1 MIDPGSRK
9 VLDLARAILG
19 DLDVEA
25 VLARVLDSA
34 RELADAR
41 YAALGVLDRD
51 GTGLA
56 RFLTSGID
64 SDVRERIGPLPRGR
78 GVLGELIR
86 EPVPLRLTDVEE
98 HPRSYGFP
106 LGHPP
111 MHTFLGVPITIGAK
125 PFGNIYLTE
134 KRDGRPFSEDDEATL
149 LLLAEFAGL
158 AIDHARR
165 YGDSEGRR
173 KDLQHKVNALDATV
187 QIARTLA
194 GQTDL
199 DLILGLVAKRGRALV
214 SARSLVIE
222 LIDGQDLL
230 IAAGAGVLPEGGLIG
245 KRTAIENSVAGA
257 ALQTLVSQR
266 LEGDLNRVRFAAH
279 GLGNLGLTAEAGLV
293 VPLVLGGRKYGAL
306 VAIDRQDGGPE
317 FSAEDEELL
326 EAFAA
331 SAATAVATA
340 QSMATER
347 REQRLAATE
356 QERGRWAREL
366 HDGTLQNLAALKL
379 GLAAGRQA
387 EDPALLAAAAGQAIE
402 GLESEIAE
410 IHSLI
415 TELRPT
421 ALDAMGTEA
430 ALEALAERTR
440 RGGIAVDLKLDLAYE
455 EGRFSDRHTPELETA
470 IYRIVQEAL
479 TNAAKH
485 GDATTVLVEA
495 TEGQSVVRL
504 TVRDDGDGFQP
515 GASTEGFGLAGMRE
529 RAEILSGG
537 LEIKSAPGRGT
548 SITATLP
555 VQRRAR
561 RAAVTRAG
569 ASAQAGRERSDR
581 QASG

>member
-1 MIDPGSRK
+1 MIDPAGRK

-19 DLDVEA
+19 DLDVEV

-41 YAALGVLDRD
+41 YAALGVLDQD

-56 RFLTSGID
+56 RFLTAGID
-64 SDVRERIGPLPRGR
+64 SDLRERIGPLPRGR
-78 GVLGELIR
+78 GVLGELIGN
-86 EPVPLRLTDVEE
+86 PAPLRLADVEE

-111 MHTFLGVPITIGAK
+111 MHTFLGVPISIGGK
-125 PFGNIYLTE
+125 PFGNLYLTE
-134 KRDGRPFSEDDEATL
+134 KRDGEPFTENDEATL

-165 YGDSEGRR
+165 YGDSEVRR

-199 DLILGLVAKRGRALV
+199 DLILELVAKRGRALV

-230 IAAGAGVLPEGGLIG
+230 IAAGAGDLPEGGLIG
-245 KRTAIENSVAGA
+245 KRIAIESSVASA
-257 ALQTLVSQR
+257 ALATLSSQR
-266 LEGDLNRVRFAAH
+266 LDDDLNRVRFAEH

-293 VPLVLGGRKYGAL
+293 VPLVLGGRPFGAL
-306 VAIDRQDGGPE
+306 VAVDRLDGGPE
-317 FSAEDEELL
+317 FSAEDEQLL

-340 QSMATER
+340 QSVATER
-347 REQRLAATE
+347 REEQLAATE

-366 HDGTLQNLAALKL
+366 HDGTLQNLTALKL
-379 GLAAGRQA
+379 GLAAGCQA
-387 EDPALLAAAAGQAIE
+387 EDPALLEQATGQAIE
-402 GLESEIAE
+402 GLGTEIAE
-410 IHSLI
+410 IHSFI

-440 RGGIAVDLKLDLAYE
+440 RGGIEVDLKLDLAYE

-485 GDATTVLVEA
+485 GDAAAVLVEA
-495 TEGQSVVRL
+495 SEGDSAVRL
-504 TVRDDGDGFQP
+504 SVRDDGDGFQP
-515 GASTEGFGLAGMRE
+515 GGSTEGFGLAGMRE
-529 RAEILSGG
+529 RAEILSGS
-537 LEIKSAPGRGT
+537 LEIESAPGRGT

-561 RAAVTRAG
+561 RATVTSPATAAIDG
-569 ASAQAGRERSDR
+569 SA
-581 QASG
+581 

>member
-1 MIDPGSRK
+1 MIDSAGLK
-9 VLDLARAILG
+9 VLDLSRAILG
-19 DLDVEA
+19 ELDVEA

-41 YAALGVLDRD
+41 YAALGILDRD

-64 SDVRERIGPLPRGR
+64 SDLRERIGPLPRGR

-86 EPVPLRLTDVEE
+86 EPVPLRLADVEE

-111 MHTFLGVPITIGAK
+111 MHTFLGVPIAVGGK
-125 PFGNIYLTE
+125 PFGNLYLTE
-134 KRDGRPFSEDDEATL
+134 KRDGEPFSEDDEATL

-165 YGDSEGRR
+165 FGDSEVRR
-173 KDLQHKVNALDATV
+173 NDLQHKVNALDATV

-199 DLILGLVAKRGRALV
+199 DLILELVAKRGRALV

-230 IAAGAGVLPEGGLIG
+230 IAAGAGDLPEGGLIG
-245 KRTAIENSVAGA
+245 KRIALGGSVASA

-266 LEGDLNRVRFAAH
+266 LEGDLNRVRFAEH
-279 GLGNLGLTAEAGLV
+279 GLGKLGLTAEAGLV
-293 VPLVLGGRKYGAL
+293 VPLVLGGRTYGAL
-306 VAIDRQDGGPE
+306 VALDRQHGGPE
-317 FSAEDEELL
+317 FSAEDAQLL

-340 QSMATER
+340 QSMTAGR
-347 REQRLAATE
+347 RQERLAATE

-387 EDPALLAAAAGQAIE
+387 EDPALLVEATGQAIE

-410 IHSLI
+410 IHSFI

-421 ALDAMGTEA
+421 ALDALGTEA
-430 ALEALAERTR
+430 ALEALAERAR
-440 RGGIAVDLKLDLAYE
+440 RDGLAVDLKLDLAYE
-455 EGRFSDRHTPELETA
+455 QGRFSDRHTPELETA

-479 TNAAKH
+479 TNATKH
-485 GDATTVLVEA
+485 GDAMAVLVEA
-495 TEGQSVVRL
+495 TEGDSAVQL
-504 TVRDDGDGFQP
+504 TIRDDGEGFEP
-515 GASTEGFGLAGMRE
+515 GGSTEGLGLAGMRE
-529 RAEILSGG
+529 RAEILSGS
-537 LEIKSAPGRGT
+537 LEVESAPGQGT

-555 VQRRAR
+555 VQHRDARAIVPIAV
-561 RAAVTRAG
+561 AASQV
-569 ASAQAGRERSDR
+569 GRRSDGKV
-581 QASG
+581 SG